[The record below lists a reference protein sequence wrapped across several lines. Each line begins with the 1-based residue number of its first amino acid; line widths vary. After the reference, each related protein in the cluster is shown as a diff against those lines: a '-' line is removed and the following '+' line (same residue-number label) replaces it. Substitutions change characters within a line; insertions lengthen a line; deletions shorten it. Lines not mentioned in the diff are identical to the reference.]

1 MGRFFNGRIKT
12 IDFNYIVKE
21 YLKYKYMILFF
32 IGIIAG
38 SLCMNI
44 FCEYFY
50 DKLGIYS
57 TYFLENFKGISVD
70 TSNLLAYTFKD
81 LLKEVAITLL
91 LSFMSFGGIYLK
103 LYCTY
108 KGITIGLLISASV
121 LKYGF
126 GGVLIYILS
135 VFPHYITYGALIV
148 VLIRSGE
155 FIFEK
160 MKNLRRN
167 RMMGTGI
174 GESIGVISR
183 DIIFKRDSLIM
194 LAVIMGLIVMT
205 AFLQVY
211 VNTGVLN
218 KFM

>member
-1 MGRFFNGRIKT
+1 MGRFFNGRITT
-12 IDFNYIVKE
+12 INFNYIVRE

-32 IGIIAG
+32 IGIIIG

-57 TYFLENFKGISVD
+57 SYFLENFKGISVD
-70 TSNLLAYTFKD
+70 SSKLLAYTFKD
-81 LLKEVAITLL
+81 LLKEIMLTLL
-91 LSFMSFGGIYLK
+91 LAFTSFGGIYLK

-108 KGITIGLLISASV
+108 KGLTIGLLISASV

-126 GGVLIYILS
+126 GGVLIYIIS
-135 VFPHYITYGALIV
+135 VFPHYITYG
-148 VLIRSGE
+148 VLIIVLLKVGE

-160 MKNLRRN
+160 MKSLRRN
-167 RMMGTGI
+167 RCLGTGI
-174 GESIGVISR
+174 GESIGVIFR
-183 DIIFKRDSLIM
+183 DIVFKRNTLIV
-194 LAVIMGLIVMT
+194 LAAIMGLVVIT

-211 VNTGVLN
+211 INTGILN
-218 KFM
+218 KFI